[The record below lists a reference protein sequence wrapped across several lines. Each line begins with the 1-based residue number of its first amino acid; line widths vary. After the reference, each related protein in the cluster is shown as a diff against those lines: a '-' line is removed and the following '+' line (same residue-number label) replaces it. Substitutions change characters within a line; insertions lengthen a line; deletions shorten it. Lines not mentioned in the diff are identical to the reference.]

1 MRERERWTNQVKA
14 GGAPSARP
22 SFLVRVH
29 VYKQKYVPEE
39 RCLIIRARASV
50 LHLPVPDAEL
60 VVHAHHDG

>member
-1 MRERERWTNQVKA
+1 MRERERWTNQVEA

-39 RCLIIRARASV
+39 RSL
-50 LHLPVPDAEL
+50 
-60 VVHAHHDG
+60 